1 MHKITKNS
9 IQNRGSNLILNKS
22 GRGPPKKHQHQ
33 ICNKSVHRFK
43 RRSKWVIGTAGSQ
56 LYQQRSLIQRVN
68 IGTEYTKNKVT
79 GNFPNQIYE

>member
-1 MHKITKNS
+1 MHKITNNS
-9 IQNRGSNLILNKS
+9 IKNRGSNLILNKS

-43 RRSKWVIGTAGSQ
+43 RRSKWVK
-56 LYQQRSLIQRVN
+56 QRSLIQRVN
-68 IGTEYTKNKVT
+68 IGTELTKNKVT